1 MMRRSGFVFL
11 AGTALL
17 WLFFFAFYREI
28 SVTTGYPAGLDNR
41 LLILDAG
48 HGGED
53 GGAVS
58 LSGELESH
66 INLAVTK
73 RMDGVLGLFGVRTL
87 LLREEDIS
95 LHDPQAQTL
104 RQKKNSDLHNRVS
117 MVEAQHNCVLI
128 SIHQNSYP
136 NGRYSGAQTFYAPTD
151 GSRILAQTMQEA
163 LRSTLDPS
171 NNRLEKQIPDTIF
184 LMNHVTCPAVL
195 VECGFLTNPREE
207 QLLRSSGYQTK
218 LATALAGGYLQS
230 ITQEE

>member
-1 MMRRSGFVFL
+1 MKRIGFIFVV
-11 AGTALL
+11 GTAFL
-17 WLFFFAFYREI
+17 WLFLFDLYRES
-28 SVTTGYPAGLDNR
+28 SVTTMYPSQFYEQ

-58 LSGELESH
+58 LSGALESN
-66 INLAVTK
+66 INLAVVK

-95 LHDPQAQTL
+95 LHDSNAQTL
-104 RQKKNSDLHNRVS
+104 RQKKHSDLHNRVS
-117 MVEAQHNCVLI
+117 MVEAQQNCALI

-136 NGRYSGAQTFYAPTD
+136 DGRYSGAQTFYAPTD
-151 GSRILAQTMQEA
+151 GSRILAQTMQET
-163 LRSTLDPS
+163 LRSALDPK
-171 NNRLEKQIPDTIF
+171 NNRLEKQIPDTIY

-195 VECGFLTNPREE
+195 VECGFLTNPHEE
-207 QLLRSSGYQTK
+207 QLLCSGGYQTK
-218 LATALAGGYLQS
+218 LAAVLAGGYLRS

>member
-1 MMRRSGFVFL
+1 MKRFSLIFMV
-11 AGTALL
+11 GTAFL
-17 WLFFFAFYREI
+17 WLLLFDLYRES
-28 SVTTGYPAGLDNR
+28 SVATIVPSQFDEH

-58 LSGELESH
+58 PSGALESN
-66 INLAVTK
+66 INLAVVK
-73 RMDGVLGLFGVRTL
+73 RMDGVLGLFGVRTF

-95 LHDPQAQTL
+95 LHDSNAQTL
-104 RQKKNSDLHNRVS
+104 RQKKRSDLLNRVF
-117 MVEAQHNCVLI
+117 MVEAQANSTMI

-136 NGRYSGAQTFYAPTD
+136 DGRYSGAQAFYAPTE

-163 LRSTLDPS
+163 LRRALDPR

-184 LMNHVTCPAVL
+184 LMNHITCPAVL
-195 VECGFLTNPREE
+195 VECGFLTNPQEE
-207 QLLRSSGYQTK
+207 QLLCSGGYQTK
-218 LATALAGGYLQS
+218 MATVLAGGYLRW

>member
-1 MMRRSGFVFL
+1 MMKRIGFLFA
-11 AGTALL
+11 AGTAFL
-17 WLFFFAFYREI
+17 WLFLFDLYRDS
-28 SVTTGYPAGLDNR
+28 SVTAMYPTPFEKQ

-58 LSGELESH
+58 LSGALESNL
-66 INLAVTK
+66 NLAVAK

-95 LHDPQAQTL
+95 LHDPGAQTL
-104 RQKKNSDLHNRVS
+104 RQKKSSDLRNRVA
-117 MVEAQHNCVLI
+117 MVEAQQNAVLI

-136 NGRYSGAQTFYAPTD
+136 DGRYRGAQTFYAPTD
-151 GSRILAQTMQEA
+151 GSRILAQTIQQTLCTA
-163 LRSTLDPS
+163 LDPD
-171 NNRLEKQIPDTIF
+171 NHRIEKQIPDTIY

-195 VECGFLTNPREE
+195 VECGFLTHPQEE
-207 QLLRSSGYQTK
+207 RLLCSGGYQTK
-218 LATALAGGYLQS
+218 LATVLAGGYLQS